1 MANQKP
7 KIDPQLRALLTKQA
21 TINAR
26 IMNAY
31 ALGQRDPSSDWIFQN
46 RVKTASAIIRA
57 FGCSIEEALIV
68 LNVPVKERPPIKNTL
83 ETREKAK
90 NKRAKQEETK
100 NNEALE

>member
-1 MANQKP
+1 MTNQKP
-7 KIDPQLRALLTKQA
+7 KINPQLRALLTKQA

-31 ALGQRDPSSDWIFQN
+31 ALGQREPSSDWIFQN

-68 LNVPVKERPPIKNTL
+68 LNVPVKERLPILKTL
-83 ETREKAK
+83 ETQAKAK
-90 NKRAKQEETK
+90 AKKES
-100 NNEALE
+100 L

>member
-46 RVKTASAIIRA
+46 RVKTASSIIRT
-57 FGCSIEEALIV
+57 FGCSIEEALIAM
-68 LNVPVKERPPIKNTL
+68 NVPKKDRPPIVKTL
-83 ETREKAK
+83 ETQAKAK
-90 NKRAKQEETK
+90 AQKESP
-100 NNEALE
+100 